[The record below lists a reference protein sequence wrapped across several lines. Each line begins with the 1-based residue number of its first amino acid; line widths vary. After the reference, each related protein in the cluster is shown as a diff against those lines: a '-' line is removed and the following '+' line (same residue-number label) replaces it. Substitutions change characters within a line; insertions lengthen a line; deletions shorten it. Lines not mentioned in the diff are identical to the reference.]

1 LQEEYESLLKQS
13 SEKDLNKYQI
23 QAQEKRLAFMREEN
37 EQLLEEIRT
46 KNVELSA
53 LRNVSLQLAT
63 YENILEQYKAL
74 EREKLG
80 LEETSRKEHSEL
92 LQTRK
97 RLSETEHE
105 FSQLKSLSTNPSS
118 KSASSSQL
126 KHIQQ

>member
-1 LQEEYESLLKQS
+1 
-13 SEKDLNKYQI
+13 
-23 QAQEKRLAFMREEN
+23 MREEN
-37 EQLLEEIRT
+37 EQLLEEIRR

-53 LRNVSLQLAT
+53 LRNVSLQLVT

-105 FSQLKSLSTNPSS
+105 FSQFKSLSTN
-118 KSASSSQL
+118 
-126 KHIQQ
+126 

>member
-1 LQEEYESLLKQS
+1 
-13 SEKDLNKYQI
+13 
-23 QAQEKRLAFMREEN
+23 MREEN

-118 KSASSSQL
+118 KSASSSQV